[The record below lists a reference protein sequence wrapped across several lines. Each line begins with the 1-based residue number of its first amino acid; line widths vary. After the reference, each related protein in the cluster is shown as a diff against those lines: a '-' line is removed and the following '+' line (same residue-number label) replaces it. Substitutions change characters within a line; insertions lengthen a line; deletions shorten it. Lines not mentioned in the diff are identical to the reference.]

1 MGRRRRSREE
11 LFCPLPLRLSIES
24 FRPRQSIFSKF
35 RKRID
40 HISGFSLCLA
50 WLPQEDSFPG
60 VRRGLASLKVEKQR
74 SAKEREGEASMQRVS
89 IAPSEQAN
97 AKAKAKSNS
106 SGRDR
111 PDPMRSAQVGKG
123 ESKSRGIDSRL
134 RESGFERNEN

>member
-35 RKRID
+35 RKKID
-40 HISGFSLCLA
+40 HISGFTLCLA

-60 VRRGLASLKVEKQR
+60 IRRGLASLKVEKQR
-74 SAKEREGEASMQRVS
+74 SAKERGGGASMQRVS

-97 AKAKAKSNS
+97 AKAQKSTS

-111 PDPMRSAQVGKG
+111 PDPMRSAEVGKG